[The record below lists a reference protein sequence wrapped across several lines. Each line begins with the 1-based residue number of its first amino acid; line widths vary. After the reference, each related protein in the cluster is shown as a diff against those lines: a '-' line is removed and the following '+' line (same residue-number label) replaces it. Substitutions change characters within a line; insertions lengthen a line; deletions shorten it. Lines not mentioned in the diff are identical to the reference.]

1 MNTVAIYIRYGESA
15 DLLSVEVHTTFGHVR
30 PRGLALL
37 GGSLS
42 RLLATWIES
51 FGVPHRDHSD
61 VTLLACHTTLVL
73 LTYQELIM
81 HPRDI

>member
-1 MNTVAIYIRYGESA
+1 MNTVAIYIPYGEIT
-15 DLLSVEVHTTFGHVR
+15 DVVLVEVHTTFGHV
-30 PRGLALL
+30 

-42 RLLATWIES
+42 RLLATWIDS

-73 LTYQELIM
+73 LT
-81 HPRDI
+81 